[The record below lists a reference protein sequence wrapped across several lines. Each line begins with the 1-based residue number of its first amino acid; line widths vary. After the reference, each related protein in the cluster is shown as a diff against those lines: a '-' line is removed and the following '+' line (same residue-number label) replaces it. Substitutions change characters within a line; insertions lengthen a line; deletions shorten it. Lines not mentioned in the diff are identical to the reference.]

1 MIHILVADQKRLR
14 VFESG
19 ANAAV
24 LNELAVFQNRAAALH
39 ERDLVS
45 DRPGRVMNGSGRVRH
60 AYEPK
65 TSERHMTLER
75 WMRGIGG
82 PLQDLLTSHDCKAVV
97 LVAAPRLL
105 AALRNRLPVA
115 IQSLIRAEL
124 RRDLAKLPANQL
136 KKRVHDSI
144 VEAVREVPQMRP
156 VHRWLASKSKR
167 PQSTA
172 SAPSLGQTRAG
183 AA

>member
-1 MIHILVADQKRLR
+1 MIHVLIADQKRLR

-19 ANAAV
+19 ANAAE
-24 LNELAVFQNRAAALH
+24 LNELAVFQNRSAALH

-45 DRPGRVMNGSGRVRH
+45 DRPGRVMNGSGMIRH

-65 TSERHMTLER
+65 TTERQMTLER
-75 WMRGIGG
+75 WMKEIGG

-97 LVAAPRLL
+97 LVASPRLL

-115 IQSLIRAEL
+115 VQSLIRVEL

-136 KKRVHDSI
+136 QKRVHDSI
-144 VEAVREVPQMRP
+144 VKAVREVPQMRP
-156 VHRWLASKSKR
+156 VHRWIASKSKR
-167 PQSTA
+167 VRGNA
-172 SAPSLGQTRAG
+172 SVPPLAANRTG